1 MASPFSYFRKNQR
14 LWMAVAVLIAI
25 LSFVVAPMLQSFT
38 GGGPRYGRRDANSK
52 AASWTSGSIT
62 REQLDV
68 EMGELAVANTFLKKL
83 AFDVREKGGFPKVPE
98 VRPDFALVGITPDN
112 RDPSTILERKLLAAE
127 ANRMGI
133 HFDDQSVK
141 LFLQKFVDGK
151 LSGQDIQKTLRE
163 VSGGRMSLVDF
174 NRLMKEELAKNA
186 VLRLA
191 NGGQRFEERAN
202 AQGLPTAVLS
212 PPSKTWQYFTRFK
225 RRASVEAFPVFV
237 KDFEDSVDGNP
248 TERELRDLFEKG
260 KEITRIAQ
268 PVVTE
273 PAFMTPDLA
282 DFEFISCDFE
292 KIIEEEKAKIPDE
305 LLRSEYDR
313 RVKEKTYDV
322 PLTEEEKKALEQ
334 KTESPKTEPS
344 SNLPPTLENPGAE
357 NPGAENPGAEN
368 PGAENP
374 QSSLVPD
381 TKARLVS
388 FQDPAAPLPS
398 EPQSTAAAE
407 PQEAAPAADAPKQET
422 PEDQSP
428 KAEVS
433 VGELPTNP
441 AAGPA
446 LAGQEP
452 AQPEVPKRTQTFE
465 EVKDALSREMAA
477 GTAFRILEQ
486 RINEIRDTLEIYA
499 ANRRAWERAV
509 AEKDS
514 SIQEPEAINMQA
526 LADKYGFQFG
536 RTGLVDVRTASTLPI
551 GRSRVSRGPRMQP
564 FEFPML
570 IRVPPNEMEADN
582 PGNLYVPL
590 QSTALLTR
598 FIFWKVQ
605 HQPASTPSFEAAKE
619 SVMSVWKMQRAAE
632 KAESKAKT
640 IASKAASVTLGESIE
655 NESDRALVVRPT
667 PFSWFNPLM
676 ADFDIQLSSVESLK
690 PLDDE
695 FMEKIF
701 SAKPGTALVAP
712 DAAREIYYV
721 VKVLEFSPS
730 DEDLMLS
737 FSNAPNTSG
746 VQNVSNMESSSLI
759 RNWFSAIQKQL
770 GFQSRP

>member
-1 MASPFSYFRKNQR
+1 
-14 LWMAVAVLIAI
+14 
-25 LSFVVAPMLQSFT
+25 
-38 GGGPRYGRRDANSK
+38 
-52 AASWTSGSIT
+52 
-62 REQLDV
+62 
-68 EMGELAVANTFLKKL
+68 
-83 AFDVREKGGFPKVPE
+83 
-98 VRPDFALVGITPDN
+98 
-112 RDPSTILERKLLAAE
+112 
-127 ANRMGI
+127 
-133 HFDDQSVK
+133 
-141 LFLQKFVDGK
+141 
-151 LSGQDIQKTLRE
+151 
-163 VSGGRMSLVDF
+163 
-174 NRLMKEELAKNA
+174 
-186 VLRLA
+186 
-191 NGGQRFEERAN
+191 
-202 AQGLPTAVLS
+202 
-212 PPSKTWQYFTRFK
+212 
-225 RRASVEAFPVFV
+225 
-237 KDFEDSVDGNP
+237 
-248 TERELRDLFEKG
+248 
-260 KEITRIAQ
+260 
-268 PVVTE
+268 
-273 PAFMTPDLA
+273 
-282 DFEFISCDFE
+282 
-292 KIIEEEKAKIPDE
+292 
-305 LLRSEYDR
+305 
-313 RVKEKTYDV
+313 
-322 PLTEEEKKALEQ
+322 
-334 KTESPKTEPS
+334 
-344 SNLPPTLENPGAE
+344 
-357 NPGAENPGAEN
+357 
-368 PGAENP
+368 
-374 QSSLVPD
+374 
-381 TKARLVS
+381 
-388 FQDPAAPLPS
+388 
-398 EPQSTAAAE
+398 
-407 PQEAAPAADAPKQET
+407 
-422 PEDQSP
+422 
-428 KAEVS
+428 
-433 VGELPTNP
+433 
-441 AAGPA
+441 
-446 LAGQEP
+446 
-452 AQPEVPKRTQTFE
+452 
-465 EVKDALSREMAA
+465 
-477 GTAFRILEQ
+477 
-486 RINEIRDTLEIYA
+486 
-499 ANRRAWERAV
+499 V

>member
-14 LWMAVAVLIAI
+14 LWMAAAVLIAI

-38 GGGPRYGRRDANSK
+38 GSGPRYNRKGANDK
-52 AASWTSGSIT
+52 VASWSGGSIT

-68 EMGELAVANTFLKKL
+68 EMGELSVANTFLKKL

-98 VRPDFALVGITPDN
+98 VRPDFGLVGITPDT
-112 RDPSTILERKLLAAE
+112 RDPSTILERKILVAE

-151 LSGQDIQKTLRE
+151 LSGQDIQKTLRD

-225 RRASVEAFPVFV
+225 RRASIEAFPIFV
-237 KDFEDSVDGNP
+237 KDFEDGVEGKP
-248 TERELRDLFEKG
+248 TDRELRDLFDKG

-273 PAFMTPDLA
+273 PAFMTPELA

-292 KIIEEEKAKIPDE
+292 KIIEEEKAKIPED
-305 LLRSEYDR
+305 LLRAEYDR

-322 PLTEEEKKALEQ
+322 PLTPEEQKALQEKMESESKEQ
-334 KTESPKTEPS
+334 EATQKPAEPS
-344 SNLPPTLENPGAE
+344 SNLPPTLENPE
-357 NPGAENPGAEN
+357 NPALENPAAQN
-368 PGAENP
+368 PQPPNP
-374 QSSLVPD
+374 QSSLVP
-381 TKARLVS
+381 TSKTRLVS
-388 FQDPAAPLPS
+388 YQDPAPV
-398 EPQSTAAAE
+398 EPAE
-407 PQEAAPAADAPKQET
+407 APKQEA
-422 PEDQSP
+422 PKQEPPKEDAP
-428 KAEVS
+428 KSAEAT
-433 VGELPTNP
+433 VGDFQANP
-441 AAGPA
+441 VAGPTPGA
-446 LAGQEP
+446 QDP
-452 AQPEVPKRTQTFE
+452 AKPQVPTRTQTFE
-465 EVKDALSREMAA
+465 EVKDVLSREMAA
-477 GTAFRILEQ
+477 GSAFRILEQ
-486 RINEIRDTLEIYA
+486 RINELRDTMEIYA

-509 AEKDS
+509 AEKDTS
-514 SIQEPEAINMQA
+514 MKEPEALNMQA

-564 FEFPML
+564 FEFPTL
-570 IRVPPNEMEADN
+570 IRVAPNEMEADN
-582 PGNLYVPL
+582 PGNLYLPL

-598 FIFWKVQ
+598 FLFWKVK
-605 HQPASTPSFEAAKE
+605 HEPASTPSFETAKE
-619 SVMSVWKMQRAAE
+619 SVMSVWKLQRAAE
-632 KAESKAKT
+632 KAEAKAKT
-640 IASKAASVTLGESIE
+640 IAAKAASGALSESIE
-655 NESDRALVVRPT
+655 NETDRALVVRPT

-676 ADFDIQLSSVESLK
+676 ADFDIQLSNVESLK
-690 PLDDE
+690 PLDND
-695 FMEKIF
+695 FMEKVF
-701 SAKPGTALVAP
+701 AAQPGTTLVAP
-712 DAAREIYYV
+712 DAAKEIYYV
-721 VKVLEFSPS
+721 IKVLEFSPS
-730 DEDLMLS
+730 DEDLMLG
-737 FSNAPNTSG
+737 FANAPTTSG

-759 RNWFSAIQKQL
+759 RNWFSTIQKQT